1 MSILIQNG
9 HVINP
14 ATNTSEVMDV
24 LIKGKKIKAMG
35 KGLSRDDVEQ
45 VIDATGLVVTPGL
58 VDIHVHFR
66 EPGQTSKEDIVSG
79 ARAGAAGGFTTVVTM
94 ANTMPRVDN
103 ASAVLRALRRSKE
116 DACINVL
123 PTACATKEMK
133 GEEITPMAELKDAGI
148 VAVTDDGQDICS
160 SAIMRRVFEYAA
172 MLDLPYMAHC
182 EDESLAAGGAMN
194 EGYTATRL
202 GIPGIP
208 KAAEEIRIDRNI
220 RLAEMT
226 GAHVHIQ
233 HVTTA
238 EGIDTV
244 RHFKSKGYGVTC
256 EVCPHHW
263 MLTDEAI
270 AEFDTN
276 AKMNPPLR
284 EQSDIDGIIAGI
296 KDGTVD
302 CISTDHAPHTPT
314 EKEVEFSNAPFGI
327 IGLETALPL
336 VIKGLVEPGHITLE
350 RAIELMTWA
359 PSKMMHLSSGI
370 LAEGGKADL
379 CIFDAKQKWTVT
391 LDDIYSKSR
400 NTPFLGEEVT
410 GRVRYTLCDG
420 KVVHEG

>member
-9 HVINP
+9 HVIDP

-24 LIKGKKIKAMG
+24 LIQGKKIKAMG
-35 KGLSRDDVEQ
+35 KDLPSDGVDQ
-45 VIDATGLVVTPGL
+45 VIDAQGLVIAPGL

-94 ANTMPRVDN
+94 ANTMPRIDN
-103 ASAVLRALRRSKE
+103 APAVMRAIRRGKE

-133 GEEITPMAELKDAGI
+133 GQELTPMAELKDAGI
-148 VAVTDDGQDICS
+148 IAVTDDGQDIAS
-160 SAIMRRVFEYAA
+160 TAIMRRVFEYAA

-182 EDESLAAGGAMN
+182 EDESLAQGGAMN

-220 RLAEMT
+220 RLANMT

-233 HVTTA
+233 HITTA

-244 RHFKSKGYGVTC
+244 RHFKTKGWKVTC
-256 EVCPHHW
+256 EACPHHW
-263 MLTDEAI
+263 MLTDEAV
-270 AEFDTN
+270 ADFNTN

-284 EQSDIDGIIAGI
+284 EQLDIDGIIEGI

-314 EKEVEFSNAPFGI
+314 EKEVEFAKAPFGI
-327 IGLETALPL
+327 LGLETALPL
-336 VIKGLVEPGHITLE
+336 TITGLVEPGHITLE
-350 RAIELMTWA
+350 RAIELLTLA
-359 PSKMMHLSSGI
+359 PSKLMNLPSGK
-370 LAEGGKADL
+370 LEEGGKAEL
-379 CIFDAKQKWTVT
+379 CIFDPKQKWTVG

-400 NTPFLGEEVT
+400 NSPFLDTEVT
-410 GRVRYTLCDG
+410 GRIRYTICKG
-420 KVVHEG
+420 EIVHEG